1 VQLRNEQLLM
11 AQAHAGNQQ
20 GLFAFRVEGRNTLT
34 KLLMHH
40 EQRGP
45 GANLHDATA
54 GAYAG
59 GGQRLGGYPLPV
71 VDFEPHTHT
80 PPHTTQH
87 DQHQHQPPPSFAVE
101 GENHW
106 PWQTCEWSLAADT
119 LCLTRATHASAAA
132 GDADHRGDFSAK
144 AHHDFA
150 THTQPAS
157 TQHPQHAHHAHH
169 VHEEAKPTLSGS
181 EGSSGPPMFPGQ
193 AVEFPKMSSTTSARS
208 RWGLYKLNAVNPCLE
223 RRLVST
229 LHEAYEVRTGF
240 KLCNLCRCKRLVST
254 LEPIK

>member
-1 VQLRNEQLLM
+1 MDYNPGFHDDDGGGQIAVQLRNEQLLM

-20 GLFAFRVEGRNTLT
+20 GLFAGAAGRNTLT

-40 EQRGP
+40 GAQRVVAQQQVQQRGR
-45 GANLHDATA
+45 GANLH
-54 GAYAG
+54 
-59 GGQRLGGYPLPV
+59 
-71 VDFEPHTHT
+71 
-80 PPHTTQH
+80 
-87 DQHQHQPPPSFAVE
+87 
-101 GENHW
+101 
-106 PWQTCEWSLAADT
+106 
-119 LCLTRATHASAAA
+119 
-132 GDADHRGDFSAK
+132 DADHRGDFSAK